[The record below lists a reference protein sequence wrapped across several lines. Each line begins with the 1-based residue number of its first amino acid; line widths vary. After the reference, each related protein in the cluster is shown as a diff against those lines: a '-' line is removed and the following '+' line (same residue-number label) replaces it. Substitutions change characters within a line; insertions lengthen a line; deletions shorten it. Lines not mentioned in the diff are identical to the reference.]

1 MCKYY
6 MSLSHLTARARA
18 PKITFV
24 NRKLYRSDL
33 ARTVAGFAALAT
45 LLVFSVGCSDA
56 PLISR
61 QANRLV
67 LSELFSTTE

>member
-1 MCKYY
+1 M
-6 MSLSHLTARARA
+6 TANARA
-18 PKITFV
+18 PKITLV
-24 NRKLYRSDL
+24 THKLTGSRP
-33 ARTVAGFAALAT
+33 ARVAAGFAVLVV
-45 LLVFSVGCSDA
+45 LLSFSVRCSDA

>member
-1 MCKYY
+1 
-6 MSLSHLTARARA
+6 LTALVYAS
-18 PKITFV
+18 KITYMV
-24 NRKLYRSDL
+24 RKLFRSPD
-33 ARTVAGFAALAT
+33 ARTAAGFAALAV
-45 LLVFSVGCSDA
+45 LLVLGAGCSDA

>member
-1 MCKYY
+1 
-6 MSLSHLTARARA
+6 LTAPARA
-18 PKITFV
+18 LKITFV
-24 NRKLYRSDL
+24 ARKLFQSQH
-33 ARTVAGFAALAT
+33 ARMAAGFAALAV

>member
-1 MCKYY
+1 
-6 MSLSHLTARARA
+6 LTGNACAL
-18 PKITFV
+18 KITFV
-24 NRKLYRSDL
+24 TRKLLQSRP
-33 ARTVAGFAALAT
+33 ARTAAGLAAVAV
-45 LLVFSVGCSDA
+45 LLSFSVRCSDA

>member
-1 MCKYY
+1 MARKLFK
-6 MSLSHLTARARA
+6 SNRARA
-18 PKITFV
+18 
-24 NRKLYRSDL
+24 
-33 ARTVAGFAALAT
+33 AAGFAALAT
-45 LLVFSVGCSDA
+45 LLVFTAGCSDA

>member
-1 MCKYY
+1 MT
-6 MSLSHLTARARA
+6 HLTVAVRVLR
-18 PKITFV
+18 ITFV
-24 NRKLYRSDL
+24 SRKLYSCDS
-33 ARTVAGFAALAT
+33 ARTAAGYAALAL

-56 PLISR
+56 PLITR

>member
-1 MCKYY
+1 
-6 MSLSHLTARARA
+6 LTVLAYAL
-18 PKITFV
+18 KITFV
-24 NRKLYRSDL
+24 TRKLLQSQYTRS
-33 ARTVAGFAALAT
+33 AGMAALAV
-45 LLVFSVGCSDA
+45 LLVFSVRCSDA

>member
-1 MCKYY
+1 VVCKQLQ
-6 MSLSHLTARARA
+6 SQHARAA
-18 PKITFV
+18 
-24 NRKLYRSDL
+24 
-33 ARTVAGFAALAT
+33 AGFAALAV
-45 LLVFSVGCSDA
+45 LLVFSVRCSDA

>member
-1 MCKYY
+1 M
-6 MSLSHLTARARA
+6 TALAYA
-18 PKITFV
+18 LKITLV
-24 NRKLYRSDL
+24 ARKLLQSQRPR
-33 ARTVAGFAALAT
+33 AAGLAALAV
-45 LLVFSVGCSDA
+45 LLAFSVRCSDA

>member
-1 MCKYY
+1 M
-6 MSLSHLTARARA
+6 RA
-18 PKITFV
+18 PKIIFV
-24 NRKLYRSDL
+24 NRKLYHCDF
-33 ARTVAGFAALAT
+33 ARTAAGFAALAV

-56 PLISR
+56 PLVSR